1 MKSTTWMLAV
11 LLISLTMAVGAIPA
25 CAAQTQDTQQEILV
39 RLTNR
44 ETAETVWEQTFA
56 VGRSESHTLEVPQP
70 MLKLM
75 SRALGTTTFSSGTYE
90 ASLGVNQLTVQVSG
104 EGSVAFVGRPWSVP
118 LPASNVRLGIKV
130 SGNAPKGAGVQNGAS
145 GGKRT
150 GAATGVLGRSASGE
164 KYAIVIGISDYPGTS
179 MDLQYSDDDA
189 VDVFAALTTLYGYK
203 TANIYLLKDADATRS
218 GVMNAIA
225 AVGAEASSGDEVLFF
240 YSGHGGIGMAD
251 DGDTEVADVSIVVSS
266 DDMTT
271 FAYIWDGELKLAFA
285 DYRTDRIVFAFDS
298 CFAGGMTDLKAKG
311 RIVAMATTETTYA
324 WEWKALQNGEFT
336 YYFVDRG
343 MLANMADKYD
353 NDRNPGTHDVTVEEA
368 FDFAKANCAMD
379 APTISDSFTND
390 LLL

>member
-1 MKSTTWMLAV
+1 ML
-11 LLISLTMAVGAIPA
+11 
-25 CAAQTQDTQQEILV
+25 
-39 RLTNR
+39 RL
-44 ETAETVWEQTFA
+44 
-56 VGRSESHTLEVPQP
+56 
-70 MLKLM
+70 ML
-75 SRALGTTTFSSGTYE
+75 SAFSTTTFLSGTHE
-90 ASLGVNQLTVQVSG
+90 ASLGANQLTVQVSG

-130 SGNAPKGAGVQNGAS
+130 SGNAPKGAGVPKGAS
-145 GGKRT
+145 AGKRT
-150 GAATGVLGRSASGE
+150 GAVTATGVLGKSASGE

-189 VDVFAALTTLYGYK
+189 ADVVTALTTLYGYK
-203 TANIYLLKDADATRS
+203 TANIYVLENLDATRS

-225 AVGAEASSGDEVLFF
+225 AVGAKAASGDEVLFF
-240 YSGHGGIGMAD
+240 YSGHGGIGMAA

-271 FAYIWDGELKLAFA
+271 LAYIWDGELTLAFA

-298 CFAGGMTDLKAKG
+298 CFAGGMTNLKAKG
-311 RIVAMATTETTYA
+311 RIVAMATTETAYA
-324 WEWKALQNGEFT
+324 YEWDALQNGEFA

-343 MLANMADKYD
+343 MLANLADKYD
-353 NDRNPGTHDVTVEEA
+353 NDRNPSTHDVTVEEA
-368 FDFAKANCAMD
+368 YDFAKANCIRD